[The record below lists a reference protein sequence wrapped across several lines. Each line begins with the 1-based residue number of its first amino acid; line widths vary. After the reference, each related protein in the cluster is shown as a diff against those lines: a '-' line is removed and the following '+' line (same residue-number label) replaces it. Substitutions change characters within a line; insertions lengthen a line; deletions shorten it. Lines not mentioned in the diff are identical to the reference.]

1 MPIIQKRSLTSGSIP
16 TTASLAIG
24 EIAMNIPDGRIYL
37 RKSGSGSDTIQSA
50 ITTGAQ
56 NSGSVFLTG
65 SLNISG
71 TGSVFDVAGDVLEF
85 SGDQMEFTGSFI
97 TTGSLRVLGD
107 TTITGSLRV
116 SGSVNVFSNEFLVQ
130 STGVKIGNLITD
142 SHTMTGSVNITGSL
156 LLNGSPVVTGQIVLT
171 AGGGWPSI
179 TSGSNA
185 PILTETTTNR
195 VNFYYLG
202 FPDTI
207 QTFANW
213 SMPMPSDYN
222 GGIITAVFYWVAGT
236 ASTNSVR
243 WGLQARAFADSNLID
258 QAFGTA
264 QEVTDANQANDS
276 VNISAATPAITI
288 GGTPAAGNF
297 VQFRAYR
304 NPPDAADNLAAPAE
318 LLSIRITYTRA

>member
-1 MPIIQKRSLTSGSIP
+1 MPIIQKRSFTSGSIP

-56 NSGSVFLTG
+56 NSGSVSLTG
-65 SLNISG
+65 SLSITNT
-71 TGSVFDVAGDVLEF
+71 TGSVLDIAGDVLEF

-97 TTGSLRVLGD
+97 TTGSLRV
-107 TTITGSLRV
+107 
-116 SGSVNVFSNEFLVQ
+116 
-130 STGVKIGNLITD
+130 IGNTII
-142 SHTMTGSVNITGSL
+142 TGSVNITGSL

-202 FPDTI
+202 FPDTT

-222 GGIITAVFYWVAGT
+222 GGTITAVFYWVAGT

-304 NPPDAADNLAAPAE
+304 NPPDAADNLAATAE

>member
-16 TTASLAIG
+16 TTASLSIG

-97 TTGSLRVLGD
+97 TTGSLRV
-107 TTITGSLRV
+107 
-116 SGSVNVFSNEFLVQ
+116 
-130 STGVKIGNLITD
+130 IGNTI
-142 SHTMTGSVNITGSL
+142 MTGSVNITGSL

-185 PILTETTTNR
+185 PILAETATNR

-222 GGIITAVFYWVAGT
+222 GGTITAVFYWIAGS

-243 WGLQARAFADSNLID
+243 WGLQARAYADSDALD

-264 QEVTDANQANDS
+264 QEVTDANQANDD

-288 GGTPAAGNF
+288 GGTPAASNF

-304 NPPDAADNLAAPAE
+304 NPADAADNLAATAE

>member
-1 MPIIQKRSLTSGSIP
+1 MPIIQKRSFTSGSIP

-97 TTGSLRVLGD
+97 TTGSLRV
-107 TTITGSLRV
+107 
-116 SGSVNVFSNEFLVQ
+116 
-130 STGVKIGNLITD
+130 IGNT
-142 SHTMTGSVNITGSL
+142 TMTGSVNITGSL

-185 PILTETTTNR
+185 PILTETATNR

-222 GGIITAVFYWVAGT
+222 GGTITAVFYWVAGT

-288 GGTPAAGNF
+288 GGTPAASNF

-304 NPPDAADNLAAPAE
+304 NPADAADNLAATAE

>member
-1 MPIIQKRSLTSGSIP
+1 MPIIQKRSLTLGSIP
-16 TTASLAIG
+16 TTASLAVG

-97 TTGSLRVLGD
+97 TTGSLRVVGN
-107 TTITGSLRV
+107 TI
-116 SGSVNVFSNEFLVQ
+116 
-130 STGVKIGNLITD
+130 
-142 SHTMTGSVNITGSL
+142 MTGSVNITGSL

-185 PILTETTTNR
+185 PILAETATNR

-222 GGIITAVFYWVAGT
+222 GGTITAVFYWVAGN

-304 NPPDAADNLAAPAE
+304 NPPDAADNLAATAE

>member
-71 TGSVFDVAGDVLEF
+71 TGSVFDVGGDVLEF

-97 TTGSLRVLGD
+97 TTGSLRV
-107 TTITGSLRV
+107 
-116 SGSVNVFSNEFLVQ
+116 
-130 STGVKIGNLITD
+130 IGNT
-142 SHTMTGSVNITGSL
+142 TMTGSVNITGSL

-222 GGIITAVFYWVAGT
+222 GGTITAVFYWVAGT

-258 QAFGTA
+258 QSFGTA

-304 NPPDAADNLAAPAE
+304 NPPDAADNLAATAE